1 MIRPIDMQ
9 MLLPRTEAAGIE
21 KQGEQQKILN
31 ANSDA
36 ANQVAKEIQ
45 HNSESVVQKDPNA
58 FTEYKYDAKEEG
70 NGTYSNPRKRKNLR
84 GSIFKYKENINDSH
98 YCCNDIVRDSI
109 CYRKFYCY

>member
-70 NGTYSNPRKRKNLR
+70 NGTYSNPRKRKKKQNNDDEDSSDDNAE
-84 GSIFKYKENINDSH
+84 GSAKKKESPRINIQ
-98 YCCNDIVRDSI
+98 I
-109 CYRKFYCY
+109 